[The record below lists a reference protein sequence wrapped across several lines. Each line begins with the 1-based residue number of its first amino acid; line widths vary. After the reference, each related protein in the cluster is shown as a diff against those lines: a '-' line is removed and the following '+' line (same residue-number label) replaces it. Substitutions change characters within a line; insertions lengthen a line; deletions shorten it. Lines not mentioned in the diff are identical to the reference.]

1 MINTAKSIGCGSAIH
16 TARIRRASAIS
27 RRRIITCN
35 IKKWLLIYPKDLK
48 INQEVDIFTEDCKAI
63 VSFWKRK

>member
-1 MINTAKSIGCGSAIH
+1 MLFYVLSLTLQGLQQP
-16 TARIRRASAIS
+16 IS
-27 RRRIITCN
+27 HR
-35 IKKWLLIYPKDLK
+35 KDLK